1 MLTEGVPEI
10 ETEPLIGCVV
20 AVAST
25 RRAPAVVNDSGSVWP
40 LVYRGEEV
48 VTAPMCRLPVWPL
61 VVLACAA
68 LVG

>member
-25 RRAPAVVNDSGSVWP
+25 RSAPAVVKDSGSV
-40 LVYRGEEV
+40 
-48 VTAPMCRLPVWPL
+48 
-61 VVLACAA
+61 
-68 LVG
+68 